1 MAVRGWLRNEPEPG
15 WAGPEVPPTD
25 FERLSLGAP
34 APLVWEDGLAARTA
48 RPTGHTAFSRGSSW
62 PRDQRWLQKALQ
74 RSGTT
79 PRASG
84 ALLIQPHT
92 HTNLKGRPY
101 YYTHFADPVK
111 LKHTEGKSSTQG
123 HRVCNGKVMSQQI
136 TQIQSPVLL
145 SSPTHW
151 HRLDPWSQGLLTL
164 WKNI

>member
-15 WAGPEVPPTD
+15 WAGPAVLPDD

-48 RPTGHTAFSRGSSW
+48 RPTGHTDRRQPLITTG
-62 PRDQRWLQKALQ
+62 RWRQQALQ
-74 RSGTT
+74 RSGST
-79 PRASG
+79 PPASG

-101 YYTHFADPVK
+101 YYTHFVAPVK

-123 HRVCNGKVMSQQI
+123 HKVCNGKVMSQQI
-136 TQIQSPVLL
+136 IQLQSPKSYSLGQH
-145 SSPTHW
+145 T
-151 HRLDPWSQGLLTL
+151 D
-164 WKNI
+164 IF